1 LTQGKKIEASGGFLI
16 EQNGGSSRHGSTE
29 VLVLYRLHAS
39 RLKCLLTAVINNTH
53 EDDRS
58 YSELEALRL
67 TEKYWYKT
75 PEGDLPTDLRAQVW
89 NVLTD
94 VVAAL
99 AQCRIEHCYFHRSIY
114 RHAQALMWAPVLFD
128 PVNGRVDGSLG
139 TVPSTWAFKLRGLN
153 YSTTY

>member
-16 EQNGGSSRHGSTE
+16 EQNGGSSSRHGSTE

-75 PEGDLPTDLRAQVW
+75 PEGDLPTDLRMYLRMSWQHLL
-89 NVLTD
+89 NV
-94 VVAAL
+94 VS
-99 AQCRIEHCYFHRSIY
+99 SIVTSI
-114 RHAQALMWAPVLFD
+114 APSID
-128 PVNGRVDGSLG
+128 MH
-139 TVPSTWAFKLRGLN
+139 KH
-153 YSTTY
+153 